1 LTKIGWAKLWTIFSQ
16 THLVTLSEGEMTMV
30 TPVTHSLRHFLRIK
44 KRGLGITGPHWKK
57 VLFKW
62 PRLQRP
68 FTDLILLALMR
79 LSGSLAFGLF
89 IAFLG
94 CVRIIIF
101 WRHLN
106 VSSQVRFQ
114 LYFRV
119 ARFFFVQHTK
129 MGKK

>member
-89 IAFLG
+89 IAFFGLG
-94 CVRIIIF
+94 SDYYSGLPDF
-101 WRHLN
+101 
-106 VSSQVRFQ
+106 S
-114 LYFRV
+114 LYNIPKWEKSRP
-119 ARFFFVQHTK
+119 K
-129 MGKK
+129 